1 MQDNYFKLISNPY
14 KIKQIEIPLPKKNL
28 LKNYKENKFVNCDNK
43 IINSLFININ
53 NYINEINIDKLIIK
67 SVLNDIINAI
77 Y

>member
-14 KIKQIEIPLPKKNL
+14 RIKQIEIPLPKKNL
-28 LKNYKENKFVNCDNK
+28 LKNYIENKFVNCDNK

>member
-14 KIKQIEIPLPKKNL
+14 KIKQIKTPLPKQNL
-28 LKNYKENKFVNCDNK
+28 LKDYIENKFINCDDK
-43 IINSLFININ
+43 IINSLYKNVN

-77 Y
+77 D

>member
-28 LKNYKENKFVNCDNK
+28 LKNYIENKFVNCDNK